1 MPSRDSE
8 RQAFPDDSF
17 EIFEIRG
24 PGNLCGGD
32 FGCETL
38 SRAFGLEGDV
48 IISAF
53 VVGGMLFLFAEI
65 GAVSLEGHTPIEA
78 LLFGA
83 LISAVDPVA
92 KGRTAHQ

>member
-38 SRAFGLEGDV
+38 SRAFGL
-48 IISAF
+48 
-53 VVGGMLFLFAEI
+53 VGGVTFARRGREI
-65 GAVSLEGHTPIEA
+65 TLRANG
-78 LLFGA
+78 
-83 LISAVDPVA
+83 VDDDKRLTRVLNIT
-92 KGRTAHQ
+92 TA